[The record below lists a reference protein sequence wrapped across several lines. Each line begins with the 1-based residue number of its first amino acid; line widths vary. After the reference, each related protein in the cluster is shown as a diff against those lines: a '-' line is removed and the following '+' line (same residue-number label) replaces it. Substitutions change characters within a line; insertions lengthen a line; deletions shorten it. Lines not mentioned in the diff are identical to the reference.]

1 LAAILGVA
9 QKPEGTVTPYKAKKP
24 GRLLNLCGSSTLL
37 QGTPEG
43 VPSTR
48 KKLRGDNKFYAG
60 ITTRS

>member
-37 QGTPEG
+37 QGTPSG
-43 VPSTR
+43 GAFH
-48 KKLRGDNKFYAG
+48 KKKAER
-60 ITTRS
+60 R